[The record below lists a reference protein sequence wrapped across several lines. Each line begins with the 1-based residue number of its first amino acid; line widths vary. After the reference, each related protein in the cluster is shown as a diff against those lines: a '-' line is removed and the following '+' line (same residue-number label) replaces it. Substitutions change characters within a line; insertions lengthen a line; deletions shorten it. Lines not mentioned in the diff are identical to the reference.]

1 MEILTVSELT
11 FCLTARLTAKDMLQ
25 QGFDEA
31 PQLGE
36 FTPEVL
42 TKCFSCNHYLFSFDY
57 ESHSSKWRGQRI
69 NHPLHFSVLR
79 GCFYSLGPFQLVELI
94 KSNREYSGN
103 LNLTSMGNCLTH
115 PALSL
120 MSI

>member
-1 MEILTVSELT
+1 
-11 FCLTARLTAKDMLQ
+11 MLQ

-36 FTPEVL
+36 FTSEVL

-57 ESHSSKWRGQRI
+57 ESHCSKWRGQRF
-69 NHPLHFSVLR
+69 NYPGHFPVLR
-79 GCFYSLGPFQLVELI
+79 GCFHSSGHFRLAELI
-94 KSNREYSGN
+94 KLNREYSGN
-103 LNLTSMGNCLTH
+103 LNLTSMGNCLTR

-120 MSI
+120 MSIQTVPTNKITEYGKISPSVTSF